1 MFILLAAMSGLM
13 FTGGDVV
20 LKYWTLSGAYSL
32 MGLGLVAYT
41 LGGGFL
47 AGAMMRN
54 QMALA
59 VALLLCFNLITVA
72 LAGWWLFGE
81 TPGLKETVGMG
92 LALGAIVLINV

>member
-20 LKYWTLSGAYSL
+20 LKYWTISGAYFL
-32 MGLGLVAYT
+32 LGLGIVAYS

-54 QMALA
+54 QM
-59 VALLLCFNLITVA
+59 A